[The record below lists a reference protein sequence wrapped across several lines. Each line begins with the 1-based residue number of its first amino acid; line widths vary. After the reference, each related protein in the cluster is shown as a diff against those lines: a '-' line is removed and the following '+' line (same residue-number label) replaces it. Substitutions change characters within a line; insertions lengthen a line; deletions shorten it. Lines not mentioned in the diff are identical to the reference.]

1 MPFMPLQENK
11 IMEILTRIGKMGQD
25 VPLDS
30 TQNISAIEDLIEQ
43 FKLIGYDNV
52 ALEHKAVLGE
62 TLDFLITNYKNPQSR
77 ELFNRLIEKIETPL
91 AEGNVSAIAGF
102 DLHRH
107 LHKMGELLETKGG
120 AEFYDTLINDNESA
134 DHRLNVKKLW
144 STMKEVPES
153 DEDLALDVD
162 YAFYVFDTLCA
173 SNGKVNRKLQEL
185 SEQYPIS
192 FRIVQGAQKD
202 GECRII
208 DDETGRHAI
217 ISLYEGAV
225 KDVKLLPMLMAHELG
240 HYVDAVQ
247 RPQNSAN
254 LPMNQEHTADILG
267 AELAANAGYHPEI
280 FAEELK
286 GTGNE
291 FLQKRAEGIE
301 RFCQLYMKSDLNRR
315 LEELPNTPGGRKMKA
330 FVLEADSFFDEWRE
344 ETKGI
349 DDLVEIMPEER
360 KLDYWRIS
368 ESKRR
373 KDLAVPP
380 EEVEAKIEKEA
391 LLRQQSYKKYRNK
404 DLSLE
409 ECKKMVIDDGVRT
422 YLYVHDA
429 ELRMNARFNP
439 AYDEDLNRGY
449 CTVSLMSCLQKSDA
463 RKELGVIFDADREKL
478 AHPATLFK
486 HLMEMDGGKY
496 SSYVHS
502 CDDDAGKT
510 IFDVIKEHKMKP
522 GALVCLTFGDEKPS
536 LETEHSHLM
545 VYTGKD
551 KNGECCF
558 TGFNNDNR
566 DIRLKN
572 FKIGYV
578 CDTCA
583 MTEQIIK
590 DYHRS
595 YNQIKENG
603 GDGNTEHIAKKNHT
617 VLNPSLKMT
626 RTIREI

>member
-1 MPFMPLQENK
+1 MPSMSLQENK
-11 IMEILTRIGKMGQD
+11 IIDILTRIGKMGQD

-30 TQNISAIEDLIEQ
+30 TQNILAIEDLIEQ
-43 FKLIGYDNV
+43 FKHIGYDNV

-62 TLDFLITNYKNPQSR
+62 TLDYLIADYKNPQSR
-77 ELFNRLIEKIETPL
+77 ELFNRLIKKIETPL
-91 AEGNVSAIAGF
+91 PEGNTSALADF

-107 LHKMGELLETKGG
+107 LHKMGELLETESG
-120 AEFYDTLINDNESA
+120 AEFYNTLISDNEPA
-134 DHRLNVKKLW
+134 DNRLNVKKLW

-153 DEDLALDVD
+153 DEDAALDLD
-162 YAFYVFDTLCA
+162 YAFNVFDTLCA
-173 SNGKVNRKLQEL
+173 SNGKANRKLQEL

-225 KDVKLLPMLMAHELG
+225 KDMKLLPMLMAHELG
-240 HYVDAVQ
+240 HYIDAVQ
-247 RPQNSAN
+247 RPQNCAN
-254 LPMNQEHTADILG
+254 LPMSQEHTADILG
-267 AELAANAGYHPEI
+267 AELASNAGYHPEI

-286 GTGNE
+286 GADNE

-301 RFCQLYMKSDLNRR
+301 HFCWLYMKSDLNRR

-349 DDLVEIMPEER
+349 DDLVAIMPEER
-360 KLDYWRIS
+360 KLDYCRIV

-373 KDLAVPP
+373 KDLSVSP
-380 EEVEAKIEKEA
+380 EEVEARIEKEA
-391 LLRQQSYKKYRNK
+391 LLRQQSYKKYRNQ
-404 DLSLE
+404 DLSIE
-409 ECKKMVIDDGVRT
+409 ECKKMVIDNGVRT
-422 YLYVHDA
+422 YLYAQDA
-429 ELRMNARFNP
+429 ELKMNARFNP

-463 RKELGVIFDADREKL
+463 RKELGVIFDADKEKL

-496 SSYVHS
+496 SGYVH
-502 CDDDAGKT
+502 CCGEDTGKT
-510 IFDVIKEHKMKP
+510 ILDVIKEHKMKP

-536 LETEHSHLM
+536 LETAHSHLM

-566 DIRLKN
+566 DTRLKN
-572 FKIGYV
+572 FKVGYV

-583 MTEQIIK
+583 MTEQIVK
-590 DYHRS
+590 DHHQHYSR
-595 YNQIKENG
+595 IKENG
-603 GDGNTEHIAKKNHT
+603 GDGNAEQIAKKNHT
-617 VLNPSLKMT
+617 VLNRSLEMT
-626 RTIREI
+626 RNMREI